1 MQLYGSLYNTM
12 VAAFQV
18 AGNLVALFFPASSAA
33 AAANLESELE
43 IHVSEV
49 VRALQTAL
57 DHIGDEVRLV

>member
-1 MQLYGSLYNTM
+1 M

-18 AGNLVALFFPASSAA
+18 AGNLVALFFPVSSAA
-33 AAANLESELE
+33 AAANLESELQ

-57 DHIGDEVRLV
+57 DDLGDEVRLV